1 MDLKGGK
8 IHFFDIK
15 NVVEDVQDDLVE
27 IELDEAREIDPN
39 IQIGDQLKTEVD
51 ITTLGD
57 PSLLI
62 RKVANTFKQKMIEAN
77 KKALLEK
84 FNSQIGHLISG
95 EVEKVEKGY
104 TVLNFGK
111 TTAVLSAKNSIPGET
126 FKLGENVKVYL
137 ESVGERSK
145 NPQLMIT
152 RANNEFLVKL
162 FEEEVHD
169 VYDGTVIIKK
179 VSREPGTR
187 AKVAVYSNNPNVD
200 PTGACI
206 GPDGNRIR
214 NICAQL
220 SGEKI
225 DVIKYIKNPALFIVE
240 ALKPASVI
248 GIRLPN
254 DGSNTATAVVKN
266 QESKVAIGKKG
277 VNVRLASRLV
287 GLSIDVK
294 ELDEAMSSKISYR
307 TIEDIKRE
315 EALKRLSSAEAS
327 DDDIVIEPVE
337 EHKPVVDFIPVETPV
352 DETST
357 QVEETVAPETE
368 TKENES
374 VKETVAAE
382 TEPVKEQPVEP
393 KIAIKSKAK
402 ISLAELEAQIENEK
416 KKGKEAPRKKFNK
429 KNDKSEEGQVVST
442 KKIEPAVP
450 TMPVYTEEE
459 LRALDEEEDEDVD
472 SYDEYDDYDDDDY
485 YEDDDSGKG
494 SWNY

>member
-1 MDLKGGK
+1 MRKKKEVNKPFDGGFDVKAMVEALSTIEDERSISQEETLEMLRQSFEKGYKDFVDPNNADDLLAEATLDLKGGK

-137 ESVGERSK
+137 ESVGEKSK

-225 DVIKYIKNPALFIVE
+225 DVIKYIENPALFIVE

-266 QESKVAIGKKG
+266 QESKVAIGKK
-277 VNVRLASRLV
+277 
-287 GLSIDVK
+287 
-294 ELDEAMSSKISYR
+294 
-307 TIEDIKRE
+307 
-315 EALKRLSSAEAS
+315 
-327 DDDIVIEPVE
+327 
-337 EHKPVVDFIPVETPV
+337 
-352 DETST
+352 
-357 QVEETVAPETE
+357 
-368 TKENES
+368 
-374 VKETVAAE
+374 
-382 TEPVKEQPVEP
+382 
-393 KIAIKSKAK
+393 
-402 ISLAELEAQIENEK
+402 
-416 KKGKEAPRKKFNK
+416 
-429 KNDKSEEGQVVST
+429 VST
-442 KKIEPAVP
+442 
-450 TMPVYTEEE
+450 
-459 LRALDEEEDEDVD
+459 LDLLHV
-472 SYDEYDDYDDDDY
+472 
-485 YEDDDSGKG
+485 
-494 SWNY
+494 